1 MNKEVKKSKNKEVDY
16 ISENEKLYKVQKNK
30 VFNTKKWLIILIA
43 LAIILLPLAESLL
56 IRSLDLK
63 KQEVIVE
70 YVESGDVDYNVYLKE
85 NKYYT
90 QKYLGKGMEY
100 VASIISTIN
109 PDFKYELH
117 STDTLNF
124 TYSYN
129 VTGTLYISKDSESSP
144 LYTRKINL
152 LAKEPQ
158 SIKSNSLNIA
168 ENLVID
174 YDDYNNLV
182 NRYKRDFGLNAY
194 SRLVVAMDIVITGV
208 HENNDDKIVLNRTL
222 QMSIPLSEQTIQV
235 SLDTDKINNNGM
247 LFAKGNISIE
257 NPLLFVVAVVSLLIV
272 VLLLI
277 TSISI
282 YVKFK
287 RRNIYYI
294 TLGRY
299 VNEYDRLIIN
309 GSYENTSI
317 DENKYDNI
325 VEVEKFEELVD
336 AAENLSL
343 PILFYEVIPGE
354 LSFFVVTNGDTL
366 YKFTLD
372 KAILAKKEKENK
384 SKTKVDQVSNKKLDK
399 INNNDVK

>member
-222 QMSIPLSEQTIQV
+222 QMSIPLSEQTIQI

-309 GSYENTSI
+309 GSYENTSV

>member
-70 YVESGDVDYNVYLKE
+70 YIESGDVDYNVYLKE

-129 VTGTLYISKDSESSP
+129 VTGTLYISKDNESSP
-144 LYTRKINL
+144 LYTKKINL
-152 LAKEPQ
+152 LTKEPQ

-182 NRYKRDFGLNAY
+182 NRYKRDFGLSAY

-208 HENNDDKIVLNRTL
+208 HSNNDDKIVLNRTL
-222 QMSIPLSEQTIQV
+222 QMSIPLSEQTIQI
-235 SLDTDKINNNGM
+235 SMDTDKINNNGM
-247 LFAKGNISIE
+247 LFAKGNISIN
-257 NPLLFVVAVVSLLIV
+257 NPLLFVVAVISLVIV
-272 VLLLI
+272 LMLLI

-282 YVKFK
+282 YIKFK

-294 TLGRY
+294 TLGKY

-317 DENKYDNI
+317 DENRYDNI
-325 VEVEKFEELVD
+325 VRVEKFEELVD

-372 KAILAKKEKENK
+372 KAMLAKKEKESK
-384 SKTKVDQVSNKKLDK
+384 PKTKVGEISDKVLDRIDNKEEK
-399 INNNDVK
+399 

>member
-222 QMSIPLSEQTIQV
+222 QMSIPLSEQTIQI

-366 YKFTLD
+366 YKFKLD

>member
-70 YVESGDVDYNVYLKE
+70 YIESGDVDYNVYLKE

-144 LYTRKINL
+144 LYTKKINL
-152 LAKEPQ
+152 LAKAPQ

-182 NRYKRDFGLNAY
+182 NRYKRDFGLSAY

-208 HENNDDKIVLNRTL
+208 HSNNDDKIVLNRTL
-222 QMSIPLSEQTIQV
+222 QMSIPLSEQTIQI
-235 SLDTDKINNNGM
+235 SMDTDKINNNGM
-247 LFAKGNISIE
+247 LFAKGNISIN
-257 NPLLFVVAVVSLLIV
+257 NPLLFVVAVISLVIV
-272 VLLLI
+272 LMLLI

-282 YVKFK
+282 YIKFK
-287 RRNIYYI
+287 RRNVYYI
-294 TLGRY
+294 TLGKY

-325 VEVEKFEELVD
+325 VKVEKFEELVD

-372 KAILAKKEKENK
+372 KANLAKKEKENK
-384 SKTKVDQVSNKKLDK
+384 SKTKVGEISDKVLDK
-399 INNNDVK
+399 IDK